1 MKKINK
7 QSVETFKTVVIA
19 ILITAVIAFVAGMQ
33 YANKQN
39 AKVEAAVKEVAKT
52 QVVEAPKEQPSK
64 Q

>member
-19 ILITAVIAFVAGMQ
+19 ILITAVIAFVAGMR
-33 YANKQN
+33 YADNQNNKVQ
-39 AKVEAAVKEVAKT
+39 AAVKEVAQT
-52 QVVEAPKEQPSK
+52 QEQPKLK